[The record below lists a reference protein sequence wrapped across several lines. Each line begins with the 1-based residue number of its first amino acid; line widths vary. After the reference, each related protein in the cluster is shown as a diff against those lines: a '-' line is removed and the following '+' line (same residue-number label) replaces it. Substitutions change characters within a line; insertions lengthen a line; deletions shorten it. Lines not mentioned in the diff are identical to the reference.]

1 MLERFVAFLLGAVAT
16 LYLTGDRRI
25 GGSGPLRAV
34 EIEVELIA
42 LIRHEGEVR
51 HQPRILGIVNDV
63 PRELGIAE
71 RNRMFG
77 RTFPLFN
84 PEIGAVGR
92 LFDDDIP
99 ALDDAV
105 GKRQT
110 HVALGRL
117 VGAAV
122 AHRDLVGLR
131 TLVVD
136 EVQSGK
142 RDMNLAVHRRV
153 AVERIQARREVDRTE
168 IRPNLRVVGQSD
180 FRRLPVQN
188 VLRTVVCG
196 AGLADPA
203 EVLRIH
209 LSENGLVRTG
219 ERAARRHGQRRSDGK
234 RKGMTKGGEHF
245 SLQCQKSRRGN
256 GGYKGYCVSR
266 EKYTRGRTDYIDFL
280 FAKKKKFRSLKE
292 KY

>member
-1 MLERFVAFLLGAVAT
+1 M
-16 LYLTGDRRI
+16 
-25 GGSGPLRAV
+25 
-34 EIEVELIA
+34 
-42 LIRHEGEVR
+42 
-51 HQPRILGIVNDV
+51 NDV
-63 PRELGIAE
+63 PRELGIDK
-71 RNRMFG
+71 RNRVFG
-77 RTFPLFN
+77 RTFPLLN
-84 PEIGAVGR
+84 AEILAVGGF
-92 LFDDDIP
+92 LNDDVP

-105 GKRQT
+105 IKRQT
-110 HVALGRL
+110 HVAHGRL

-168 IRPNLRVVGQSD
+168 IRLPLRSVGVSD
-180 FRRLPVQN
+180 FRRRPVLN
-188 VLRTVVCG
+188 VLGAVVCG
-196 AGLADPA
+196 IDRADPA
-203 EVLRIH
+203 KVLRIR

-219 ERAARRHGQRRSDGK
+219 KDAARRYSQRRSNGK

-280 FAKKKKFRSLKE
+280 FAKGKNSDL
-292 KY
+292 